1 MAVIVFPGAAH
12 ALIGVKLNPEMY
24 SLQQQIHAK
33 FHPDRSTYGSDPLE
47 KYLVKQKLTVL
58 APLKL

>member
-47 KYLVKQKLTVL
+47 KYLVKQKLTV
-58 APLKL
+58 